1 MTRILSCA
9 AMVGLLVAA
18 SSSVFARGPGVTMSA
33 SSPGQQMQTNGSA
46 NGPGA
51 SGYAPGKEMQTGG
64 CANGPGASGC
74 APPHNTQGAP
84 Q

>member
-9 AMVGLLVAA
+9 AMVGLLVAS
-18 SSSVFARGPGVTMSA
+18 SSSVFAKGPGAAISA
-33 SSPGQQMQTNGSA
+33 SSPGQQMQTSGSP

-51 SGYAPGKEMQTGG
+51 SGYAPGKQMQTGG
-64 CANGPGASGC
+64 CVNGPGASGC
-74 APPHNTQGAP
+74 APPNTQGRP

>member
-9 AMVGLLVAA
+9 AMVGLLVAS
-18 SSSVFARGPGVTMSA
+18 SSSVFAKGPGAATSA
-33 SSPGQQMQTNGSA
+33 SSPGQQMQTGGST

-51 SGYAPGKEMQTGG
+51 SGYAPGKQMQSGG
-64 CANGPGASGC
+64 CAGPGASGC
-74 APPHNTQGAP
+74 APPKNTGIIP